1 MQTNPDVREMPRLL
15 DEAIEDLPEELR
27 QPIVAH
33 FLYGRSHGA
42 IARDMGIPRRTV
54 GNRIQR
60 GLAQLGALLR
70 TRGVTASAAAVAAA
84 LTSAKAGAAALPV
97 ALSESWPGFVSRRL
111 PSLRA
116 GPPQAPQRPASRA
129 CLRRNTCWRAPPSL
143 RPWSQAASGGLS
155 IVTPETLP

>member
-97 ALSESWPGFVSRRL
+97 ALSESLARLCLQEAALTAGGAAAGAAATGFAGLLAALCRDDRR
-111 PSLRA
+111 A
-116 GPPQAPQRPASRA
+116 
-129 CLRRNTCWRAPPSL
+129 TW
-143 RPWSQAASGGLS
+143 
-155 IVTPETLP
+155 